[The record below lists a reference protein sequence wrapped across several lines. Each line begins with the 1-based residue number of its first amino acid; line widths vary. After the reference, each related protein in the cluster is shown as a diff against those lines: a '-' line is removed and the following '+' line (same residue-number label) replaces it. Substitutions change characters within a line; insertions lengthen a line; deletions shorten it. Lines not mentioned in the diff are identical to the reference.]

1 MAHGHHHHGHAHA
14 HDGHHHQG
22 ASRPLSAALVLTL
35 SFALVEAVGG
45 WWAGSLALLGDAGH
59 MFSDATA
66 LGLSALAAW
75 FSKRPPS
82 ARHSYGLLRAEI
94 LAALANGLLMLVVVV
109 SIVVEAIE
117 RLQAPAPVAGLTV
130 MAVAAAGLVVNLVVL
145 AVLSRGEATLNVRGA
160 LLHVMG
166 DLLGSVAA
174 LLAGAVVYYTGWLP
188 IDPILSLL
196 ICALI
201 LYSTAR
207 LLREALHVLMEGVPL
222 GLDLTLVGNGM
233 AQTPGVVSVHDL
245 HIWTLSSGTSALS
258 AHVVLEDLSRWTEV
272 LEDMREML
280 HERFGIEHVTLQPEL
295 APRLPQPPSAP
306 YIRIYPHRH

>member
-1 MAHGHHHHGHAHA
+1 MAHGHHHHGHAH
-14 HDGHHHQG
+14 DRHHHG
-22 ASRPLSAALVLTL
+22 ASRPLFAALVLTL
-35 SFALVEAVGG
+35 AFALVEAVGG

-109 SIVVEAIE
+109 AIVVEAIE